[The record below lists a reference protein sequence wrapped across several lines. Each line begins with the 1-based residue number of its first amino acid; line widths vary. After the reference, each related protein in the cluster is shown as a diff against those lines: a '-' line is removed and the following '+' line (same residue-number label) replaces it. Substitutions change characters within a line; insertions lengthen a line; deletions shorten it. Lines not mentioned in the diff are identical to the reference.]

1 MMGMIN
7 THLQTVV
14 VVGAPGVMEGDAGQ
28 GGRWGFNSN
37 VKLLFASLLSQW

>member
-7 THLQTVV
+7 IQLETVA
-14 VVGAPGVMEGDAGQ
+14 VVGAPGVMEGGAMQGDAG
-28 GGRWGFNSN
+28 GFNSN